1 MELNEGRNIHKDEK
15 QARKKEKTKHLF
27 VVFATFLL
35 QMALRCNTNV
45 MCVGRLYFL
54 FCQAES

>member
-1 MELNEGRNIHKDEK
+1 MKAGKFIKMKNRP
-15 QARKKEKTKHLF
+15 EKTKHLF
-27 VVFATFLL
+27 VVFDTFLL